1 MEFEFL
7 PNGILRYSNN
17 SAYKSRDSEMIRK
30 QVKVSPAVIGEL
42 RRIISESEI
51 TKESDAE
58 WPEPDREGEQNL
70 EIKIGNGTWCVCVC
84 VCVCVFAR
92 VCVFVCGGT
101 AGGTRLRGGR
111 MGVGPRCDGKLFFGK
126 CVHVHWRHDTR
137 TSTLAPWVSPLSL
150 PWRFFIASLPSLLL
164 LNTPKHPPPSLR
176 P

>member
-84 VCVCVFAR
+84 VRVCVCAR
-92 VCVFVCGGT
+92 VCVCVRWYSRGHTLEGGQDGSRAEVRWEALFREVC
-101 AGGTRLRGGR
+101 A
-111 MGVGPRCDGKLFFGK
+111 C
-126 CVHVHWRHDTR
+126 
-137 TSTLAPWVSPLSL
+137 SL
-150 PWRFFIASLPSLLL
+150 E
-164 LNTPKHPPPSLR
+164 T
-176 P
+176 